1 MKNYLKNRYA
11 LTDKGAK
18 GTVVAI
24 IYSTLKSLSFM
35 MPIILLM
42 YVLNGLLGFGNFDIK
57 IAGILFIVI
66 GIFMAF
72 VINKDYIT
80 TYNETYKESANLRIE
95 IAQIIKNLPLSFY
108 SRTDLTDLSQTIM
121 KDVEAVEHSL
131 SHAVPGF
138 SVLFLTL

>member
-42 YVLNGLLGFGNFDIK
+42 YVLNGLLGFEF
-57 IAGILFIVI
+57 
-66 GIFMAF
+66 
-72 VINKDYIT
+72 
-80 TYNETYKESANLRIE
+80 
-95 IAQIIKNLPLSFY
+95 
-108 SRTDLTDLSQTIM
+108 
-121 KDVEAVEHSL
+121 
-131 SHAVPGF
+131 
-138 SVLFLTL
+138 FL